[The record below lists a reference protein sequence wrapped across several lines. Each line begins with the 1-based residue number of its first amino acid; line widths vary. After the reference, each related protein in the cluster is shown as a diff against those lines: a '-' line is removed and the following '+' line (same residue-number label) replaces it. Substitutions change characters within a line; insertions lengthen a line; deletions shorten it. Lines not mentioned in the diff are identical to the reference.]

1 MDHNNQYNSMHYNR
15 NIHVINGYSNPINEG
30 RKLKWREV
38 SQQEYQEAFRLLRQ
52 IINLIEHDPRISG
65 SRGFELKQELREVA
79 RTLVR
84 VEKEIY
90 GEIWGLDGSK

>member
-1 MDHNNQYNSMHYNR
+1 M
-15 NIHVINGYSNPINEG
+15 
-30 RKLKWREV
+30 KWREV
-38 SQQEYQEAFRLLRQ
+38 SQLEYQEAFRLLRR
-52 IINLIEHDPRISG
+52 IISLIEHDPRLSG
-65 SRGFELKQELREVA
+65 SKGFDLKQQLREVA